1 MDDPP
6 PPTNTTMIASSAPSA
21 QHERDLNRQINQAG
35 VEGPG
40 AGVSCG
46 DAESGGLAAVDE
58 SGPPFPRRELRV
70 AQVALLQPV
79 RVREARQWRGMWVEE
94 EQKAPQQRL
103 FAPLFDFVGA

>member
-6 PPTNTTMIASSAPSA
+6 PPHQHNYDLIKRPA

>member
-6 PPTNTTMIASSAPSA
+6 PPLTNTTMIESSAPSA

-58 SGPPFPRRELRV
+58 SGPPFSRRELRV
-70 AQVALLQPV
+70 AQVALLRTV
-79 RVREARQWRGMWVEE
+79 RVREARQLHGMVGSVGRRGTES
-94 EQKAPQQRL
+94 APTTSVRAAL
-103 FAPLFDFVGA
+103 